1 MYFIL
6 VLVSK
11 VVFTKCSMVYR
22 HMFRAKR
29 SCCHRVK
36 MVSVFCCPKWQH
48 FQSIKYF
55 LHNNIP
61 YHTVVLYHFKFSDSS
76 LVPPVLWWLCEIVN
90 RKVFIKSDFG
100 IITVYYIRWH
110 NSSRKFFRQRCF
122 YIVTNRTK
130 KNRLKGYK
138 KLIYLYL
145 DSKRHAQK
153 QIRRVDLSKY
163 AEHCV

>member
-1 MYFIL
+1 MYFIS

-110 NSSRKFFRQRCF
+110 NWILKTTPFLYCHQQNKKASPKGQQKIW
-122 YIVTNRTK
+122 YIHILV
-130 KNRLKGYK
+130 
-138 KLIYLYL
+138 
-145 DSKRHAQK
+145 
-153 QIRRVDLSKY
+153 
-163 AEHCV
+163 

>member
-110 NSSRKFFRQRCF
+110 NCKENFQDNAVFILSP
-122 YIVTNRTK
+122 TK
-130 KNRLKGYK
+130 QKSIAKRATKN
-138 KLIYLYL
+138 LIYSYIG
-145 DSKRHAQK
+145 SKKHA
-153 QIRRVDLSKY
+153 
-163 AEHCV
+163 